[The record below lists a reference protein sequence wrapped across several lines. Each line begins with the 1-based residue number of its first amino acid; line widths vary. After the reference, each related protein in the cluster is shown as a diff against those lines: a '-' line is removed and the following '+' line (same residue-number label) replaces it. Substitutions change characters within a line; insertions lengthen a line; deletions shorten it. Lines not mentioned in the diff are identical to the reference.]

1 MGVSGKSSSRM
12 QLADILVILLL
23 DNGEF
28 MY

>member
-1 MGVSGKSSSRM
+1 MGAPGKSSIRM
-12 QLADILVILLL
+12 QLTDVLVILLL

>member
-1 MGVSGKSSSRM
+1 MGVPGKSSNRM
-12 QLADILVILLL
+12 QLVDILVILLL